1 MIILLGVLLTL
12 LVLFSSVMGGVLGM
26 IIVTLSVAA
35 AILLIALQSFLRPE
49 AFRAALWGIP
59 RSWAD
64 PRSVFA
70 RAARAAPTGEIL
82 VSYTRYRKVYR
93 ATLVTVGVLLVFLG
107 VAVVLGLLRAGYP
120 R

>member
-1 MIILLGVLLTL
+1 MIVLLGVLLTL
-12 LVLFSSVMGGVLGM
+12 LVLFSSVTGGVLGM
-26 IIVTLSVAA
+26 MIVTLSVAA
-35 AILLIALQSFLRPE
+35 AILLIALQSYLRPE
-49 AFRAALWGIP
+49 VFHEALWKIP
-59 RSWAD
+59 RSLTD

-93 ATLVTVGVLLVFLG
+93 ATLITVGVLLLFLG
-107 VAVVLGLLRAGYP
+107 VAIVLALLRAGYP